1 MKNWRD
7 YVGYQPIALSDPD
20 PNKTDISLHFLTGIE
35 NSDGNVRLQILREK
49 FDLSEV
55 VLTDDEVGNT
65 VEELLLSFPIV
76 SCENIVTVERQKL
89 QVAKDTNRG
98 VATTNYN
105 NTWFYKGTSP
115 TDSPII
121 VCGLEDKYYVFKH
134 PDFEK
139 YGFNVKEVSE

>member
-7 YVGYQPIALSDPD
+7 YVGYQPIALSDP
-20 PNKTDISLHFLTGIE
+20 NNTTIGLHFLTGLA
-35 NSDGNVRLQILREK
+35 NNDGNISLRILREN

-55 VLTDDEVGNT
+55 VLTDDEVGDA
-65 VEELLLSFPIV
+65 VEELLQSLPTARCDNVVAI
-76 SCENIVTVERQKL
+76 ERSKL

-115 TDSPII
+115 TDAPII

-139 YGFNVKEVSE
+139 YGFNVEEVNA